1 MGIVNLSALWLL
13 ITGVGQLKIQ
23 FRGHKS
29 RQINVFLIAR
39 AVDLACAFAFA
50 TTKHSTN
57 NNNNSNN
64 GQLSCEVVEL
74 KSPQQPEFIC
84 PPPNPMFFFFCGL
97 STFVLRAGDITV
109 IQ

>member
-74 KSPQQPEFIC
+74 KSPQLVRCTPFWFYLNLIFHEGWEIA
-84 PPPNPMFFFFCGL
+84 P
-97 STFVLRAGDITV
+97 S
-109 IQ
+109 